1 MNDIVWQASNERIQ
15 RSAMYRF
22 MKLQGFSEYND
33 LYQWSINDRE
43 SFWEALSIF
52 CNVKFS
58 SEPKDILRAGKL
70 MIEDKWFHGAKLNF
84 AEHLLRYKGNRAAI
98 IFKGEQGRREEISF
112 DELKFQ
118 VASVASQLRKLGLKK
133 NDCVAAFLPNCPE
146 AIIAMLAC
154 SSMGIIWSSCSPDFG
169 LEGVVERFGQIN
181 PKLLIS
187 CDGYFYNGK
196 EINTTQVTKNIVSQI
211 ESIKNTIIV
220 QFLETD
226 SKNILKD
233 TICWSNLIKDKVE
246 IKFEALSFDHPL
258 YILYSSGTTGS
269 PKCIVHGAG
278 GTLLQHLKEH
288 ILHYD
293 INEQDRLFYFTTCGW
308 MMWNWMVSGLS
319 AGATLVI
326 YDGSPFY
333 DNGNILWDLA
343 ESEKITVFGVSAK
356 YLSAQEKAGVKPK
369 KNYDLSSIE
378 TVLSTGSPL
387 APESFDYVYRE
398 IKNDA
403 QLSSVS
409 GGTDIISC
417 FVSGNPILPVRRGE
431 LQCLGLGMAVEIFD
445 DDGLSITQKNGELVC
460 TKSFPSMPIYFWKDP
475 DKLKY
480 NSAYFEKFP
489 NVWCQGDF
497 AVITESR
504 GMIIFGRSDT
514 VLNPGGVRIGTAD
527 IYSQVEK
534 FEEIVESIVIG
545 QSWDYDIRII
555 LFVVMRDGIPLN
567 DDLKDSI
574 CKIIRENTTPRHVPK
589 KIIEVQEIPRTRSG
603 KIVELAVKKTVE
615 GQKVENTSAIAN
627 PECLRQYM
635 DIPEL
640 RNDL

>member
-1 MNDIVWQASNERIQ
+1 
-15 RSAMYRF
+15 MYRF

-43 SFWEALSIF
+43 SFWDALSIF
-52 CNVKFS
+52 CDVQFS
-58 SEPKDILRAGKL
+58 SKPKDILSAGKS
-70 MIEDKWFHGAKLNF
+70 MIEDNWFHGAKLNF
-84 AEHLLRYKGNRAAI
+84 AEHLLRYEGNRAAI

-196 EINTTQVTKNIVSQI
+196 EINTIQVTKKIVSQI
-211 ESIKNTIIV
+211 ESIKNTLMV
-220 QFLETD
+220 PFLETD

-233 TICWSNLIKDKVE
+233 AICWSNLIKDKVE
-246 IKFEALSFDHPL
+246 IKFEALPFDHPL

-288 ILHYD
+288 VLHYD

-356 YLSAQEKAGVKPK
+356 YLSAQEKAGIKPK

-398 IKNDA
+398 IKNDV

-417 FVSGNPILPVRRGE
+417 FVSGNPMLPVRRGE
-431 LQCLGLGMAVEIFD
+431 LQCMGLGMAVEIFD

-497 AVITESR
+497 AVITESM

-534 FEEIVESIVIG
+534 FEEITESIVIG

-555 LFVVMRDGIPLN
+555 LFVVMRDGIRLN
-567 DDLKDSI
+567 KDLKDSI

>member
-1 MNDIVWQASNERIQ
+1 M
-15 RSAMYRF
+15 
-22 MKLQGFSEYND
+22 
-33 LYQWSINDRE
+33 
-43 SFWEALSIF
+43 
-52 CNVKFS
+52 
-58 SEPKDILRAGKL
+58 
-70 MIEDKWFHGAKLNF
+70 
-84 AEHLLRYKGNRAAI
+84 
-98 IFKGEQGRREEISF
+98 
-112 DELKFQ
+112 
-118 VASVASQLRKLGLKK
+118 
-133 NDCVAAFLPNCPE
+133 
-146 AIIAMLAC
+146 
-154 SSMGIIWSSCSPDFG
+154 
-169 LEGVVERFGQIN
+169 
-181 PKLLIS
+181 
-187 CDGYFYNGK
+187 
-196 EINTTQVTKNIVSQI
+196 
-211 ESIKNTIIV
+211 
-220 QFLETD
+220 
-226 SKNILKD
+226 
-233 TICWSNLIKDKVE
+233 
-246 IKFEALSFDHPL
+246 
-258 YILYSSGTTGS
+258 YSSGTTGS

-288 ILHYD
+288 VLHYD

-356 YLSAQEKAGVKPK
+356 YLSAQEKARVKPK
-369 KNYDLSSIE
+369 KNYDLSSIK

-398 IKNDA
+398 IKNDV

-417 FVSGNPILPVRRGE
+417 FVSGNPMLPVRRGE

-497 AVITESR
+497 AVITESM

-534 FEEIVESIVIG
+534 FEEITESIVIG

-555 LFVVMRDGIPLN
+555 LFVVMRDGIRLN
-567 DDLKDSI
+567 KDLKDSI

>member
-1 MNDIVWQASNERIQ
+1 MNDIVWQASKERIQ

-58 SEPKDILRAGKL
+58 SEPKDILRAGKS
-70 MIEDKWFHGAKLNF
+70 MIEDKWFQGAKLNF

-118 VASVASQLRKLGLKK
+118 VASVASQLRKLGLKE

-196 EINTTQVTKNIVSQI
+196 EINTTQVTKNIISQI
-211 ESIKNTIIV
+211 GSIENTIMV

-226 SKNILKD
+226 SKNILKN
-233 TICWSNLIKDKVE
+233 TICWSNLVKDKVE
-246 IKFEALSFDHPL
+246 IKFEALPFDHPL

-293 INEQDRLFYFTTCGW
+293 INEKDRLFYFTTCGW

-319 AGATLVI
+319 TGATLVI

-356 YLSAQEKAGVKPK
+356 YLSAQEKAGVKPE

-497 AVITESR
+497 AVITESM
-504 GMIIFGRSDT
+504 GMVIFGRSDT

-534 FEEIVESIVIG
+534 FEQIVESIVIG

-555 LFVVMRDGIPLN
+555 LFVVMRDGVPLN
-567 DDLKDSI
+567 ENLKDSI

-615 GQKVENTSAIAN
+615 GQKIENTSAIAN
-627 PECLRQYM
+627 PECLKQYM

-640 RNDL
+640 RNYL

>member
-1 MNDIVWQASNERIQ
+1 LNDIVWQASNERIQ

-58 SEPKDILRAGKL
+58 SEPKDILRAGKS
-70 MIEDKWFHGAKLNF
+70 MIEDKWFQGAKLNF

-118 VASVASQLRKLGLKK
+118 VASVASQLRKLGLKE

-196 EINTTQVTKNIVSQI
+196 EINTTQVTKNIISQI
-211 ESIKNTIIV
+211 GSIENTIMV

-226 SKNILKD
+226 SKNILKN
-233 TICWSNLIKDKVE
+233 TICWSNLVKDKVE
-246 IKFEALSFDHPL
+246 IKFEALPFDHPL

-293 INEQDRLFYFTTCGW
+293 INEKDRLFYFTTCGW

-343 ESEKITVFGVSAK
+343 ESEEITVFGVSAK
-356 YLSAQEKAGVKPK
+356 YLSAQEKAGVKPE

-497 AVITESR
+497 AVITESM
-504 GMIIFGRSDT
+504 GMVIFGRSDT

-555 LFVVMRDGIPLN
+555 LFVVMRDGVPLN
-567 DDLKDSI
+567 ENLKDSI

-615 GQKVENTSAIAN
+615 GQKIENTSAIAN
-627 PECLRQYM
+627 PECLKQYM

-640 RNDL
+640 RNYL

>member
-1 MNDIVWQASNERIQ
+1 
-15 RSAMYRF
+15 

-58 SEPKDILRAGKL
+58 SEPKDILRAGKS

-118 VASVASQLRKLGLKK
+118 VASVASQLRKLGLKE

-196 EINTTQVTKNIVSQI
+196 EINTTQVTKNIISQI
-211 ESIKNTIIV
+211 GSIENTIMV

-226 SKNILKD
+226 SKNILKN
-233 TICWSNLIKDKVE
+233 TICWSNLVKDKVE
-246 IKFEALSFDHPL
+246 IKFEALPFDHPL

-293 INEQDRLFYFTTCGW
+293 INEKDRLFYFTTCGW

-319 AGATLVI
+319 TGATLVI

-343 ESEKITVFGVSAK
+343 ESEEITVFGVSAK
-356 YLSAQEKAGVKPK
+356 YLSAQEKAGVKPE

-497 AVITESR
+497 AVITESM
-504 GMIIFGRSDT
+504 GMVIFGRSDT

-555 LFVVMRDGIPLN
+555 LFVVMRDGVPLN
-567 DDLKDSI
+567 ENLKDSI

-615 GQKVENTSAIAN
+615 GQKIENTSAIAN
-627 PECLRQYM
+627 PECLKQYM

-640 RNDL
+640 RNYL

>member
-1 MNDIVWQASNERIQ
+1 
-15 RSAMYRF
+15 
-22 MKLQGFSEYND
+22 
-33 LYQWSINDRE
+33 
-43 SFWEALSIF
+43 
-52 CNVKFS
+52 
-58 SEPKDILRAGKL
+58 
-70 MIEDKWFHGAKLNF
+70 
-84 AEHLLRYKGNRAAI
+84 
-98 IFKGEQGRREEISF
+98 
-112 DELKFQ
+112 
-118 VASVASQLRKLGLKK
+118 
-133 NDCVAAFLPNCPE
+133 
-146 AIIAMLAC
+146 
-154 SSMGIIWSSCSPDFG
+154 MGIIWSSCSPDFG

-196 EINTTQVTKNIVSQI
+196 EINTTRVTKKIVSQI
-211 ESIKNTIIV
+211 ESIKNTLMV
-220 QFLETD
+220 PFLETD

-246 IKFEALSFDHPL
+246 VKFEALPFDHPL

-288 ILHYD
+288 VLHYD

-356 YLSAQEKAGVKPK
+356 YLSAQEKAGIKPK

-398 IKNDA
+398 IKNDV

-417 FVSGNPILPVRRGE
+417 FVSGNPMLPVRRGE
-431 LQCLGLGMAVEIFD
+431 LQCMGLGMAVEIFD

-497 AVITESR
+497 AVITESM

-534 FEEIVESIVIG
+534 FEEITESIVIG

-555 LFVVMRDGIPLN
+555 LFVVMRDGIRLN
-567 DDLKDSI
+567 KDLKDSI